1 MFLSLQHLMPP
12 RRTGRIRRATM
23 AAIDTVRGGT
33 GYGDRPVHDHLST
46 RLPGDRKAEVEH
58 AFSALDQSGLHLSLI
73 HISEPTRPY

>member
-1 MFLSLQHLMPP
+1 
-12 RRTGRIRRATM
+12 M

-58 AFSALDQSGLHLSLI
+58 AVSALDQSGLYQPLHAHVCDLGDGRQWAESQ
-73 HISEPTRPY
+73 EYR